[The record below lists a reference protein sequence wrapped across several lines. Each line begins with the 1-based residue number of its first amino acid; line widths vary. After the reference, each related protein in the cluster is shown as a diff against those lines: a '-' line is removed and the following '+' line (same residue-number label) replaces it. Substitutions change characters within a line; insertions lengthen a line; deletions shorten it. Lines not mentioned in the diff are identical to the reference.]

1 MSVEVKRVTSTVKEA
16 VEDVKKRV
24 GKTLDGFQKEIQ
36 ETHKTMDVVDG
47 FAKEFQQANAE
58 LRALLGEGSNSA
70 AFTEEEMAA
79 ENAAEAARGNPFK
92 APSDVP
98 AVEEESPKKP

>member
-16 VEDVKKRV
+16 VDGVKKRV
-24 GKTLDGFQKEIQ
+24 GDTLAEFQKEIK

-47 FAKEFQQANAE
+47 FSKEFKQANAE

-70 AFTEEEMAA
+70 AYTEEEMAA
-79 ENAAEAARGNPFK
+79 MDAAEKRPLAADETNHP
-92 APSDVP
+92 VP
-98 AVEEESPKKP
+98 PKKP

>member
-16 VEDVKKRV
+16 VDGVKKRV
-24 GKTLDGFQKEIQ
+24 GDTLAEFQKEIK

-47 FAKEFQQANAE
+47 FAKEFKQANAE

-79 ENAAEAARGNPFK
+79 EDAAENARGTPL
-92 APSDVP
+92 VP
-98 AVEEESPKKP
+98 AADETNHPVPPKKP